1 MASIDERIVQMQ
13 FDNKQFENG
22 VNTTISSLDK
32 LKKGLNLK
40 DSAKSFD
47 EINKKAKD
55 TDLSGIQKAVES
67 VKERFSAMG
76 IVGIT
81 VLQNITN
88 AALATGANIAK
99 AVTIQPII
107 DGLHEYEL
115 QMNSVQTILAN
126 TQKEHTNIDQ
136 VNKALDTLNTYADKT
151 IYNFSE
157 MTRNI
162 GTFTAAG
169 VDLQTSVDSIQGIA
183 NLAAVSGSSSLQA
196 STAMYQ
202 LSQAIAA
209 GKVQL
214 MDWNSVVNAGMGG
227 QVFQDALV
235 RTSEHLKTGAKAAIQ
250 AKGSFRESL
259 QEGWLTT
266 QVLTETLKQFSLNVE
281 SAEDYEKAVSDLVA
295 QGYTKEEATN
305 IADMARTAAEAATKV
320 KTFSQLIDTLKEAL
334 GSGWAMSWRTIIG
347 DFEEAK
353 ELWTG
358 VSDVLS
364 SYINESANA
373 RNEMLQSWADLG
385 GRQEII
391 DGLAQAFYNVVDI
404 VKAVHDAFVEVFPP
418 ITGQQLFNLSK
429 GFKELMQTMKPSE
442 TMLNNIHR
450 IAKGLFSA
458 LDLVKQVIMTLLSP
472 IGALIGSG
480 GLGGLLE
487 GLLGIVAGFAD
498 FITAIDE
505 AAKSG
510 KVFETV
516 SNTIGTAIQNLVNWF
531 SGLGNGLQG
540 VGNLL
545 SNIASIIRDTLGGAL
560 TWISDHVTAG
570 DLFAGISAAS
580 IVAVAKQLSGVTG
593 KIKEFIE
600 GFLGGDEKDSKGGG
614 LKAIAENFSSMLES
628 VGDSLNAFT
637 TGVKTASLVA
647 IAGAVAILVG
657 SLKTLSTINAGE
669 LVGGLTAIGAL
680 LAMLSLTFTSLN
692 KTLGIFAGKGIVKAG
707 ASLVLVATS
716 VRILASAM
724 KQLADLDTA
733 GIAKGLVSIGVLL
746 TSLSLFLSK
755 TKLDS
760 MSLKASITLI
770 ALAESLKIM
779 ASAMAQIGSLSL
791 QEIGKGIL
799 GMAGGLT
806 VLVAAVAVLDKVKG
820 SFKNVLVIAT
830 LCLSLKKIGEA
841 LKDIGS
847 LSWSQIARGLTGIG
861 AALAEF
867 VVIMG
872 FFNAFGKV
880 KISAALSVVVL
891 AQSLKPIGEALKDIG
906 SMKWDTLKRGLIGM
920 GAALAELA
928 LVVGVL
934 GKLGGLKSLLGA
946 GSIVISVQALKPIAD
961 ALQEIGSL
969 SWDQLAVGLTGMGV
983 ALVELGTVTAIIGTV
998 APLGSI
1004 LGSGAILLG
1013 VQALKPIAD
1022 ALQEIGS
1029 LSWDQLAVGLTGMA
1043 AALAVLG
1050 TVTTLTGTLGGLA
1063 SLIGGGSLLL
1073 AVQGLGQLADA
1084 LKKFSEFN
1092 WDQIKTGIA
1101 AMTAAMGATAIGGLV
1116 NTFSGLGAAAIAE
1129 VAEPLGQLADSIRK
1143 WEGVS
1148 VPENMQDGLTQLASG
1163 VGAFTFGGAGAGAI
1177 SGVAEPLGQLSD
1189 SIRKWQGVEVPEGIQ
1204 NKLSQLASGVMSFT
1218 FSGLGA
1224 GAISEVA
1231 EPLGN
1236 LAGSVQKWS
1245 GVTVPEGLGGQ
1256 LSNLASGIM
1265 AFTFGGLGAGAISQ
1279 VAEPLGTLADSV
1291 QKWSGVTVPEGI
1303 GNGLSQLASGVMAF
1317 TFGGFGAGAI
1327 GELTEPLGNL
1337 ADSVQKWS
1345 GVTVPEGIGNG
1356 LSQLA
1361 SGVMSF
1367 TFSGFGAGTIGEL
1380 AWPLGQLAESVQKW
1394 QGVTVP
1400 EGIGD
1405 ALKQLADGA
1414 RSMSTVNGE
1423 GLSSCVWGL
1432 NEMGNAINNINSSN
1446 PAGAGQAL
1454 QSFGNSIAGIPAQI
1468 SGVATSVS
1476 TAMNGIATSISS
1488 SSGKFQSAGNL
1499 AATALGTG
1507 LRSGMASA
1515 GSTGAAAA
1523 RTAVQLVIQTGT
1535 TALNAGKFQFQT
1547 AGKNM
1552 VDGIRQGIDQGKP
1565 SAVSAIKNVVTA
1577 CKDAVRS
1584 GNSEF
1589 YNAGSYMAQGLASGI
1604 SSGRSG
1610 AVNAARDIARAAVEA
1625 AKQEA
1630 QIHSPSKKTYKLGE
1644 FFTLGL
1650 VKGILALKRKVE
1662 LASMDVAST
1671 AVEGISSQARV
1682 NITPIVTSDNAGVI
1696 RGLSSN
1702 KSISLSAKLAESQIV
1717 NPMTAMQRSMSL
1729 ENAEVIRSNDMV
1741 VQAIDG
1747 LRSDMS
1753 GYTDA
1758 IGSMENAV
1766 YVDGRKLASSIAKP
1780 MNQQLGIMT
1789 KRGSLA

>member
-88 AALATGANIAK
+88 AALSTGANIAK

-227 QVFQDALV
+227 QVFQDALI

-305 IADMARTAAEAATKV
+305 IADMARTAADAATKV
-320 KTFSQLIDTLKEAL
+320 KTFTQLIDTLKEAL

-353 ELWTG
+353 ELWTS

-364 SYINESANA
+364 GYINESANA

-391 DGLAQAFYNVVDI
+391 DGLAQAFYNIVDI
-404 VKAVHDAFVEVFPP
+404 VKAVHDAFTEVFPP

-442 TMLNNIHR
+442 KMLNNIHR

-487 GLLGIVAGFAD
+487 GLLGIIAGFAD
-498 FITAIDE
+498 FVTGIDE
-505 AAKSG
+505 AVKSG
-510 KVFETV
+510 KIFENV
-516 SNTIGTAIQNLVNWF
+516 ANGIGSVIQNLVNWF

-540 VGNLL
+540 VGDLL

-560 TWISDHVTAG
+560 TWISDNVSAE
-570 DLFAGISAAS
+570 DIFAGISAAS
-580 IVAVAKQLSGVTG
+580 MVAVAKQLSGVTD

-600 GFLGGDEKDSKGGG
+600 SFLGGDKKDTKGGG
-614 LKAIAENFSSMLES
+614 LTALADNFSSMLKS
-628 VGDSLNAFT
+628 VGESLNAFT

-657 SLKTLSTINAGE
+657 SLKTLSTINAGQ
-669 LVGGLTAIGAL
+669 LVGGLTAIAAL
-680 LAMLSLTFTSLN
+680 LGMLSLTFTSLN

-716 VRILASAM
+716 IKILASAM
-724 KQLADLDTA
+724 KQLGDLDTA
-733 GIAKGLVSIGVLL
+733 GIVRGLASIGILL

-760 MSLKASITLI
+760 MSLKASVTLI
-770 ALAESLKIM
+770 ALSESLKIM
-779 ASAMAQIGSLSL
+779 ASSMSQIGSLSL
-791 QEIGKGIL
+791 KEIAKGIL

-806 VLVAAVAVLDKVKG
+806 VLVTAVAALDKVKG

-830 LCLSLKKIGEA
+830 LCLSLKKIGDA
-841 LKDIGS
+841 LQQIGS
-847 LSWSQIARGLTGIG
+847 LSWEQIEHGLVGMG
-861 AALAEF
+861 AAFAEF
-867 VVIMG
+867 VLVMAY
-872 FFNAFGKV
+872 FNVVGKV
-880 KISAALSVVVL
+880 KLSSVLSVTILTQALS
-891 AQSLKPIGEALKDIG
+891 PIADALQQIG
-906 SMKWDTLKRGLIGM
+906 SLSWGQLAVGLVGM
-920 GAALAELA
+920 GAALTELA
-928 LVVGVL
+928 LVVGIL
-934 GKLGGLKSLLGA
+934 GTLGGLRSLVGTSAILIG
-946 GSIVISVQALKPIAD
+946 VQALKPIAD
-961 ALQEIGSL
+961 ALQQIGSL
-969 SWDQLAVGLTGMGV
+969 SWEQLAIGLTGMGV
-983 ALVELGTVTAIIGTV
+983 ALVELGAVTSVIGTV
-998 APLGSI
+998 APLGAI
-1004 LGSGAILLG
+1004 LGSGAILIG

-1022 ALQEIGS
+1022 ALQQIGS
-1029 LSWDQLAVGLTGMA
+1029 LSWEQLAIGLTGMA
-1043 AALAVLG
+1043 GALIILG
-1050 TVTTLTGTLGGLA
+1050 TITTITGTLGGLA
-1063 SLIGGGSLLL
+1063 SVIGSGSLLI

-1092 WDQIKTGIA
+1092 WDQIGTGIA

-1116 NTFSGLGAAAIAE
+1116 NTFSGFGAGAIAE
-1129 VAEPLGQLADSIRK
+1129 IAEPLGTLADSIKK

-1148 VPENMQDGLTQLASG
+1148 VPDNMQDGLAKLASG
-1163 VGAFTFGGAGAGAI
+1163 IGAFTFGGAGAGAI
-1177 SGVAEPLGQLSD
+1177 AGVAEPLGTLAD
-1189 SIRKWQGVEVPEGIQ
+1189 SVQKWSNVTVPEGMESS
-1204 NKLSQLASGVMSFT
+1204 LSQLASGVTAFT
-1218 FSGLGA
+1218 FSGMGA
-1224 GAISEVA
+1224 GAISEVSEPLGTLADSVMKWQGVTVPEGIESGLNQLASGVMGFTFGGAGAGAISQLA
-1231 EPLGN
+1231 EPLGT

-1245 GVTVPEGLGGQ
+1245 GVTVPEGIE
-1256 LSNLASGIM
+1256 S
-1265 AFTFGGLGAGAISQ
+1265 
-1279 VAEPLGTLADSV
+1279 
-1291 QKWSGVTVPEGI
+1291 
-1303 GNGLSQLASGVMAF
+1303 GLSQLS
-1317 TFGGFGAGAI
+1317 
-1327 GELTEPLGNL
+1327 
-1337 ADSVQKWS
+1337 
-1345 GVTVPEGIGNG
+1345 
-1356 LSQLA
+1356 

-1380 AWPLGQLAESVQKW
+1380 AGPLGQLAESIQKW

-1405 ALKQLADGA
+1405 SLKQLADGA
-1414 RSMSTVNGE
+1414 RNMSTVNGE

-1432 NEMGNAINNINSSN
+1432 GEIGNAVNNINNSN
-1446 PAGAGQAL
+1446 PIGAGQAL
-1454 QSFGNSIAGIPAQI
+1454 QSFGNSIVNIPTQI
-1468 SGVATSVS
+1468 SGVAAAVS
-1476 TAMNGIATSISS
+1476 ISMGSIASAISS
-1488 SSGKFQSAGNL
+1488 SAGRFQSAGNT
-1499 AATALGTG
+1499 AAMALGTG
-1507 LRSGMASA
+1507 LSVGMIIA
-1515 GSTGAAAA
+1515 GSTGAGAA
-1523 RTAVQLVIQTGT
+1523 RTAAMLVITSGT
-1535 TALNAGKFQFQT
+1535 VALNAGRFQFMT

-1552 VDGIRQGIDQGKP
+1552 IDGIRQGVEMGKP
-1565 SAVSAIKNVVTA
+1565 SAVSAIRNVVTA
-1577 CKDAVRS
+1577 CKEAVRS
-1584 GNSEF
+1584 GNSDF
-1589 YNAGSYMAQGLASGI
+1589 HSAGSYMAQGLASGI
-1604 SSGRSG
+1604 RSGRSE
-1610 AVNAARDIARAAVEA
+1610 AVNAAREIAKAAVDA
-1625 AKQEA
+1625 ARQEA
-1630 QIHSPSKKTYKLGE
+1630 VIRSPSRKFIEIGGYMSEGMVIGLLSLKK
-1644 FFTLGL
+1644 
-1650 VKGILALKRKVE
+1650 KVE
-1662 LASMDVAST
+1662 LAGSDIAAT
-1671 AVEGISSQARV
+1671 AVNAASAQSKV

-1696 RGLSSN
+1696 RGLTSN
-1702 KSISLSAKLAESQIV
+1702 KSISLSAKLAESQII
-1717 NPMTAMQRSMSL
+1717 NPVTAMQRAMSL
-1729 ENAEVIRSNDMV
+1729 ENAEVIQSNDMV

-1747 LRSDMS
+1747 LRNDMS
-1753 GYTDA
+1753 GYTNA
-1758 IGSMENAV
+1758 ISGMENAV
-1766 YVDGRKLASSIAKP
+1766 YVDGRKLASSIAKS

>member
-88 AALATGANIAK
+88 AALSTGANIAK

-227 QVFQDALV
+227 QVFQDALI

-305 IADMARTAAEAATKV
+305 IADMARTAADAATKV
-320 KTFSQLIDTLKEAL
+320 KTFTQLIDTLKEAL

-353 ELWTG
+353 ELWTS

-364 SYINESANA
+364 GYINESANA

-391 DGLAQAFYNVVDI
+391 DGLAQAFYNIVDI
-404 VKAVHDAFVEVFPP
+404 VKAVHDAFTEVFPP

-442 TMLNNIHR
+442 KMLNNIHR

-487 GLLGIVAGFAD
+487 GLLGIIAGFAD
-498 FITAIDE
+498 FVTGIDE
-505 AAKSG
+505 AVKSG
-510 KVFETV
+510 KIFENV
-516 SNTIGTAIQNLVNWF
+516 ANGIGSVIQNLVNWF

-540 VGNLL
+540 VGDLL

-560 TWISDHVTAG
+560 TWISDNVSAE
-570 DLFAGISAAS
+570 DIFAGISAAS
-580 IVAVAKQLSGVTG
+580 MVAVAKQLSGVTD

-600 GFLGGDEKDSKGGG
+600 SFLGGDKKDTKGGG
-614 LKAIAENFSSMLES
+614 LTALADNFSSMLKS
-628 VGDSLNAFT
+628 VGESLNAFT

-657 SLKTLSTINAGE
+657 SLKTLSTINAGQ
-669 LVGGLTAIGAL
+669 LVGGLTAIAAL
-680 LAMLSLTFTSLN
+680 LGMLSLTFTSLN

-716 VRILASAM
+716 IKILASAM
-724 KQLADLDTA
+724 KQLGDLDTA
-733 GIAKGLVSIGVLL
+733 GIVRGLASIGILL

-760 MSLKASITLI
+760 MSLKASVTLI
-770 ALAESLKIM
+770 ALSESLKIM
-779 ASAMAQIGSLSL
+779 VSSMSQIGSLSL
-791 QEIGKGIL
+791 KEIAKGIL

-806 VLVAAVAVLDKVKG
+806 VLVTAVAALDKVKG

-830 LCLSLKKIGEA
+830 LCLSLKKIGDA
-841 LKDIGS
+841 LQQIGSLAWEQIEHGLVGMGAAFAEFVLVMAYFNVVGKVKLSSVLSVTILTQALSPIADALQQIGS
-847 LSWSQIARGLTGIG
+847 LSWGQLAVGL
-861 AALAEF
+861 
-867 VVIMG
+867 V
-872 FFNAFGKV
+872 
-880 KISAALSVVVL
+880 
-891 AQSLKPIGEALKDIG
+891 
-906 SMKWDTLKRGLIGM
+906 GM
-920 GAALAELA
+920 GAALTELA
-928 LVVGVL
+928 LVVGIL
-934 GKLGGLKSLLGA
+934 GTLGGLRSLVGTSAILIG
-946 GSIVISVQALKPIAD
+946 VQALKPIAD
-961 ALQEIGSL
+961 ALQQIGSL
-969 SWDQLAVGLTGMGV
+969 SWEQLAIGLTGMGV
-983 ALVELGTVTAIIGTV
+983 ALVELGAVTSVIGTV
-998 APLGSI
+998 APLGAI
-1004 LGSGAILLG
+1004 LGSGAILIG

-1022 ALQEIGS
+1022 ALQQIGS
-1029 LSWDQLAVGLTGMA
+1029 LSWEQLAIGLTGMA
-1043 AALAVLG
+1043 GALIILG
-1050 TVTTLTGTLGGLA
+1050 TITTITGTLGGLA
-1063 SLIGGGSLLL
+1063 SVIGSGSLLI

-1092 WDQIKTGIA
+1092 WDQIGTGIA

-1116 NTFSGLGAAAIAE
+1116 NTFSGFGAGAIAE
-1129 VAEPLGQLADSIRK
+1129 IAEPLGTLADSIKK

-1148 VPENMQDGLTQLASG
+1148 VPDNMQDGLAKLASG
-1163 VGAFTFGGAGAGAI
+1163 IGAFTFGGAGAGAI
-1177 SGVAEPLGQLSD
+1177 AGVAEPLGTLAD
-1189 SIRKWQGVEVPEGIQ
+1189 SVQKWSNVTVPEGMESS
-1204 NKLSQLASGVMSFT
+1204 LSQLASGVTAFT
-1218 FSGLGA
+1218 FSGMGA
-1224 GAISEVA
+1224 GAISEVSEPLGTLADSVMKWQGVTVPEGIESGLNQLASGVMGFTFGGAGAGAISQLA
-1231 EPLGN
+1231 EPLGT

-1245 GVTVPEGLGGQ
+1245 GVTVPEGIE
-1256 LSNLASGIM
+1256 S
-1265 AFTFGGLGAGAISQ
+1265 
-1279 VAEPLGTLADSV
+1279 
-1291 QKWSGVTVPEGI
+1291 
-1303 GNGLSQLASGVMAF
+1303 GLSQLS
-1317 TFGGFGAGAI
+1317 
-1327 GELTEPLGNL
+1327 
-1337 ADSVQKWS
+1337 
-1345 GVTVPEGIGNG
+1345 
-1356 LSQLA
+1356 

-1380 AWPLGQLAESVQKW
+1380 AGPLGQLAESIQKW

-1405 ALKQLADGA
+1405 SLKQLADGA
-1414 RSMSTVNGE
+1414 RNMSTVNGE

-1432 NEMGNAINNINSSN
+1432 GEIGNAVNNINNSN
-1446 PAGAGQAL
+1446 PIGAGQAL
-1454 QSFGNSIAGIPAQI
+1454 QSFGNSIVNIPTQI
-1468 SGVATSVS
+1468 SGVAAAVS
-1476 TAMNGIATSISS
+1476 ISMGSIASAISS
-1488 SSGKFQSAGNL
+1488 SAGRFQSAGNT
-1499 AATALGTG
+1499 AAMALGTG
-1507 LRSGMASA
+1507 LSVGMIIA
-1515 GSTGAAAA
+1515 GSTGAGAA
-1523 RTAVQLVIQTGT
+1523 RTAAMLVITSGT
-1535 TALNAGKFQFQT
+1535 VALNAGRFQFMT

-1552 VDGIRQGIDQGKP
+1552 IDGIRQGVEMGKP
-1565 SAVSAIKNVVTA
+1565 SAVSAIRNVVTA
-1577 CKDAVRS
+1577 CKEAVRS
-1584 GNSEF
+1584 GNSDF
-1589 YNAGSYMAQGLASGI
+1589 HSAGSYMAQGLASGI
-1604 SSGRSG
+1604 RSGRSE
-1610 AVNAARDIARAAVEA
+1610 AVNAAREIAKAAVDA
-1625 AKQEA
+1625 ARQEA
-1630 QIHSPSKKTYKLGE
+1630 VIRSPSRKFIEIGGYMSEGMVIGLLSLKK
-1644 FFTLGL
+1644 
-1650 VKGILALKRKVE
+1650 KVE
-1662 LASMDVAST
+1662 LAGSDIAAT
-1671 AVEGISSQARV
+1671 AVNAASAQSKV

-1696 RGLSSN
+1696 RGLTSN
-1702 KSISLSAKLAESQIV
+1702 KSISLSAKLAESQII
-1717 NPMTAMQRSMSL
+1717 NPVTAMQRAMSL
-1729 ENAEVIRSNDMV
+1729 ENAEVIQSNDMV

-1747 LRSDMS
+1747 LRNDMS
-1753 GYTDA
+1753 GYTNA
-1758 IGSMENAV
+1758 ISGMENAV
-1766 YVDGRKLASSIAKP
+1766 YVDGRKLASSIAKS

>member
-755 TKLDS
+755 TKLNS

-1236 LAGSVQKWS
+1236 LA
-1245 GVTVPEGLGGQ
+1245 
-1256 LSNLASGIM
+1256 
-1265 AFTFGGLGAGAISQ
+1265 
-1279 VAEPLGTLADSV
+1279 DSV

-1337 ADSVQKWS
+1337 ADSVMKWS

-1446 PAGAGQAL
+1446 PAGAGQGL

-1507 LRSGMASA
+1507 LRSGMTAA